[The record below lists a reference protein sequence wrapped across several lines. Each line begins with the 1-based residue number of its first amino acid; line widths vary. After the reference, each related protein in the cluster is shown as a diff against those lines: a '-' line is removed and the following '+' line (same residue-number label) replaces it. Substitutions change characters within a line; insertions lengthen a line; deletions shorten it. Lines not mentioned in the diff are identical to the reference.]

1 MTSRIRSPK
10 DFWAGV
16 LYVGFG
22 VAAIAIGRDYSMGTA
37 LRMGPAFFPTVL
49 GALLSLIGVISLV
62 RSFVVPGEPVG
73 KLALRPLVIV
83 TAVVF
88 AFGLLARGA
97 GLVVV
102 VPMLVLVSAYAS
114 IYFRWR
120 SAIALAV
127 GMTIFCVL
135 VFSKGLGVPLPAIGP
150 WFGD

>member
-16 LYVGFG
+16 LYLGFG
-22 VAAIAIGRDYSMGTA
+22 VAAIVIGRDYSMGTA
-37 LRMGPAFFPTVL
+37 LRMGPAYFPTVL
-49 GALLSLIGVISLV
+49 GALLSLIGAISLV

-83 TAVVF
+83 TAAVF
-88 AFGLLARGA
+88 AFGFLARGA

-120 SAIALAV
+120 SAIALAI